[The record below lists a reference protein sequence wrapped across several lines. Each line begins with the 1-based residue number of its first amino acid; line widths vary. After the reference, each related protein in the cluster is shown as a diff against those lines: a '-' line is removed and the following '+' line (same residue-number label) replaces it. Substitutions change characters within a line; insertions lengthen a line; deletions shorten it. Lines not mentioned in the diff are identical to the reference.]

1 MYPILY
7 FIFSSIFIF
16 VSHKLYVY
24 IQQTFTTT
32 KVIDIVDKPKKHI
45 DQLESIEK
53 NNKKTIINNL
63 ENDFEKHLET
73 IPTHEK
79 NNSKKITTIDNL
91 EMKANKTHNTKNK
104 NTKTNTSTPISEINE
119 VVSHD
124 NDNRFHQHIQSNLL
138 DEPHG
143 NNMKEELADY
153 LDNFDV

>member
-16 VSHKLYVY
+16 VLHKLYVY
-24 IQQTFTTT
+24 IQQTFTIT

-45 DQLESIEK
+45 DQLETIEK
-53 NNKKTIINNL
+53 NNKKTIMNNL

-73 IPTHEK
+73 ISTPEK
-79 NNSKKITTIDNL
+79 KSKKITTINNL
-91 EMKANKTHNTKNK
+91 EMKAKTHNTKNK
-104 NTKTNTSTPISEINE
+104 NKKTSTLISEINE
-119 VVSHD
+119 VVSNE
-124 NDNRFHQHIQSNLL
+124 NDNRFHQDIQSNLL

-153 LDNFDV
+153 LDNFEV